1 MARTYPVRPVNPLCF
16 LLTTSARKRVG
27 CPLVSMAST
36 ARRTVLRAPPSRF
49 TRGTMAAA
57 TRRASSPSNQAL
69 RSPRSIATRK
79 PEASPPGSMRIDLTS
94 RRLNFAT
101 LSGATGPSAPASPPT
116 RTLAIGRRK
125 SHARYGPTRANPSVP
140 TIGVRFHRRHLL
152 HTTHS
157 RPFAGSNASRRPT
170 GNSSTT
176 SFEGSG
182 RLQNMHVV
190 YMGIGRAQLTRSE
203 GVQRGP
209 V

>member
-49 TRGTMAAA
+49 TRGRMAAA

-69 RSPRSIATRK
+69 RSPRSIASQR
-79 PEASPPGSMRIDLTS
+79 SSS
-94 RRLNFAT
+94 
-101 LSGATGPSAPASPPT
+101 
-116 RTLAIGRRK
+116 
-125 SHARYGPTRANPSVP
+125 
-140 TIGVRFHRRHLL
+140 GVRFHRRHLL